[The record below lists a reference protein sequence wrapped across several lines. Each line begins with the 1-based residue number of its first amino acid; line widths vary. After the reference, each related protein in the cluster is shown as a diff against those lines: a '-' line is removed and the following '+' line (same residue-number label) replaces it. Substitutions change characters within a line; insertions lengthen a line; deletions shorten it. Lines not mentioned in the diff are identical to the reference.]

1 MKKIITLLT
10 TLALLISAVA
20 LPAFAEGETGT
31 PDQVTSATRETG
43 RGGPNGQQPP
53 TMPGNGQN
61 RQGGPG
67 GRQAPTMP
75 GSEQGSQDGQQAPTM
90 PGSEQGS
97 QDGQQARGGKGGKQS
112 QGRSGKKGRGDRG
125 TPGSRPESRLDLE
138 QLVKDNV
145 ISQEVCDAILS
156 YMKEHA
162 PQGQPEGTAPAD
174 GAQAPAEGSEPPAL
188 PEGEAPAEG
197 SEPPA
202 KPEGDQ
208 DAPGGMEEQL
218 LKELLDGNVI
228 TQEIYDL
235 LMAKL
240 TATVTTTDTTAETTA
255 SGT

>member
-1 MKKIITLLT
+1 
-10 TLALLISAVA
+10 
-20 LPAFAEGETGT
+20 
-31 PDQVTSATRETG
+31 
-43 RGGPNGQQPP
+43 
-53 TMPGNGQN
+53 
-61 RQGGPG
+61 
-67 GRQAPTMP
+67 MP

-240 TATVTTTDTTAETTA
+240 TAAVTTTDTTAETTA